1 MALLA
6 TVTICLASFV
16 GAAMLT
22 QSGDETL
29 GDN

>member
-6 TVTICLASFV
+6 TVTICLATFI

-22 QSGDETL
+22 QSGEENLD
-29 GDN
+29 

>member
-6 TVTICLASFV
+6 TVTICLATFI

-22 QSGDETL
+22 QSGEETL
-29 GDN
+29 D